1 MSREERYITSMNTID
16 KSSDSENSA
25 IPSVIDEE
33 DENSSISTL
42 SDKNITNINLHK
54 EVINLKEQI
63 EYQNEVIK
71 SNEEKE
77 QVIDSLRAMI
87 EEVHNSNINLK
98 RELENFK
105 SEDDIIK
112 RNLKEK
118 EELLK
123 NAEENIKLLKKSNSN
138 FNSDYNENVKC
149 LTSDAS
155 GNFQDPSGNS
165 PNQIITYKKYTYKE
179 IEKEIDVN
187 YFDDTEYYSI
197 ALDILA
203 TYLRGQK
210 IIYMESKAHCER
222 RLNYLMMPSILLST
236 AATVVSSIVKDFYW
250 GAYLIAGVNGIIAFL
265 LALVNYLKLD
275 ATSEAHKIAAHQY
288 DKLQTSIEF
297 LSGTTLL
304 FEKDDKVI
312 KDKITDTEKKINEIK
327 EANQFIIPKQIRT
340 RYPIMYNTNVF
351 LIIKK
356 IEDIRKRKINKLK
369 EIKNK
374 KNYLKAVLTA
384 NKQKEKTKDIKH
396 RIKKLEEDINELIDE
411 KEYQITILLK
421 LKSSFSIIDQMFL
434 REMEN
439 AEKIKKMWFRRWFC
453 GSFGIKDEITD
464 PRQISTFVES
474 VMDPFGKEDNDFDEY
489 KKYSELLKTQTQEK
503 FNAFKDEILNAE
515 RIRFQKLN
523 EEIKNTKYRLDNNIN
538 NTNAMFM
545 KIYDRMEKGEIN
557 RREQL
562 ELSEESVFNLKRFPD
577 IGIVRLFGRKNTDTE
592 NINLEMTEQ
601 QKQHNSDSDQEI
613 DEKASQETDF
623 ANYRTNVDVVS
634 YSEKK

>member
-25 IPSVIDEE
+25 IPSVIYEE

-87 EEVHNSNINLK
+87 EEVHNSNINLR

-112 RNLKEK
+112 KNLKEK

-149 LTSDAS
+149 LTSDSS
-155 GNFQDPSGNS
+155 GNFQDPSGNTS
-165 PNQIITYKKYTYKE
+165 NPIITYKKYTYKE

-439 AEKIKKMWFRRWFC
+439 AERIKKMWFRRWFC

-515 RIRFQKLN
+515 RIRFKKLN
-523 EEIKNTKYRLDNNIN
+523 EEIKDTKYRLDNNIN

-577 IGIVRLFGRKNTDTE
+577 IGIVRLFGRKNTETE

-601 QKQHNSDSDQEI
+601 QKHHNSDSDQEI

>member
-25 IPSVIDEE
+25 IPSVIYEE

-87 EEVHNSNINLK
+87 EEVHNSNINLR

-112 RNLKEK
+112 KNLKEK

-149 LTSDAS
+149 LTSDSS
-155 GNFQDPSGNS
+155 GNFQDPSGNTS
-165 PNQIITYKKYTYKE
+165 NPIITYKKYTYKE

-439 AEKIKKMWFRRWFC
+439 AERIKKMWFRRWFC

-515 RIRFQKLN
+515 RIRFKKLN
-523 EEIKNTKYRLDNNIN
+523 EEIKDTKYRLDNNIN
-538 NTNAMFM
+538 NTNAMFI

-577 IGIVRLFGRKNTDTE
+577 IGIVRLFGRKNTETE

-601 QKQHNSDSDQEI
+601 QKHHNSDSDQEI

>member
-25 IPSVIDEE
+25 IPSVIYEE

-87 EEVHNSNINLK
+87 EEVHNSNINLR

-112 RNLKEK
+112 KNLKEK

-149 LTSDAS
+149 LTSDSS
-155 GNFQDPSGNS
+155 GNFQDPSGNTS
-165 PNQIITYKKYTYKE
+165 NPIITYKKYTYKE

-439 AEKIKKMWFRRWFC
+439 AERIKKMWFRRWFC

-538 NTNAMFM
+538 NTNAMFI

-577 IGIVRLFGRKNTDTE
+577 IGIVRLFGRKNTETE

-601 QKQHNSDSDQEI
+601 QKHHNSDSDQEI